1 MSVKER
7 PKKNKEESS
16 ETKKSK
22 TVDEWLDNVSV
33 DEVDPMLQTE
43 TVVDSTPKVEEIT
56 QEDLERRTQ
65 KFQSTLPSWTS
76 KPWMYV
82 QPTNQSQLKSWLDS
96 WSKVILEFS
105 RIMTIHVININELIT
120 IHPFKNNQNSKQLT
134 NDQVLIIVDDMVSSQ
149 QAKWLD
155 ENKILVRIYF
165 KTNDQW
171 SGIIMKHLMDTGLA
185 AEVLTLYELEKLNQ
199 DWSSLPR
206 QELVEIFDIL
216 VSKNRAQWVGDSK
229 DALTFIL

>member
-185 AEVLTLYELEKLNQ
+185 AEVLTLYLSYENYL
-199 DWSSLPR
+199 
-206 QELVEIFDIL
+206 
-216 VSKNRAQWVGDSK
+216 
-229 DALTFIL
+229 

>member
-7 PKKNKEESS
+7 PKKNKEETS
-16 ETKKSK
+16 ESKKSK
-22 TVDEWLDNVSV
+22 IVDEWLDNVSV
-33 DEVDPMLQTE
+33 DDVDPKLQTE
-43 TVVDSTPKVEEIT
+43 TVVDSTPKTEEIT
-56 QEDLERRTQ
+56 QKDLERRTHE
-65 KFQSTLPSWTS
+65 FQSTLPSWTS

-120 IHPFKNNQNSKQLT
+120 IHPFKNNQNNKQLT
-134 NDQVLIIVDDMVSSQ
+134 NDQVLVIVDDMVSSQ

-155 ENKILVRIYF
+155 DNQILVRIYF

-171 SGIIMKHLMDTGLA
+171 SSIIMKHLMDTGLA